1 MEQSD
6 LTKLFLPL
14 ALGIIML
21 GMGMTL
27 TLADFKRIVKFPKA
41 VLVGLANQLLFLPL
55 VALLMIF
62 AFDLQAELA
71 VGLMLLAL
79 CPGGATSNLISH
91 LAKADLALSI
101 TLTAIS
107 SVIVNF
113 TLPFT
118 LNMSLA
124 HFMGGDQAVQL
135 PLFETFLQIFVVT
148 ILPVS
153 IGMYIK
159 QRFPDFTQKALK
171 SVNLISAVFFV
182 LILLLAILKER
193 ENIVPYFQ
201 EAGLPALGLNLSAL
215 FLGYITGLLWKLDF
229 RQRVAISIETGI
241 QNGTLAIA
249 IALSPAMLNSTE
261 IAIPAAIYSLM
272 MFITAGAVVIWSK
285 GRAELDI

>member
-27 TLADFKRIVKFPKA
+27 TLADFRRIVKFPKA

-113 TLPFT
+113 TLPY
-118 LNMSLA
+118 A
-124 HFMGGDQAVQL
+124 QYVAG
-135 PLFETFLQIFVVT
+135 PLY
-148 ILPVS
+148 
-153 IGMYIK
+153 G
-159 QRFPDFTQKALK
+159 
-171 SVNLISAVFFV
+171 
-182 LILLLAILKER
+182 
-193 ENIVPYFQ
+193 
-201 EAGLPALGLNLSAL
+201 
-215 FLGYITGLLWKLDF
+215 W
-229 RQRVAISIETGI
+229 
-241 QNGTLAIA
+241 
-249 IALSPAMLNSTE
+249 
-261 IAIPAAIYSLM
+261 
-272 MFITAGAVVIWSK
+272 
-285 GRAELDI
+285 